1 MILRRVL
8 PLAQGLAVLIACI
21 SLVIA
26 ARGADA
32 GMAPEAVHHAVHVVS
47 ELSAPDAHAAP
58 VGTHAACD
66 HAASDLS
73 SGCNTLACC
82 LIAVQPVA
90 ALPHDLRL
98 GTLVPLPSAG
108 RAVVAL
114 ATPLPERPPRAL

>member
-32 GMAPEAVHHAVHVVS
+32 GMAPDAVHVVS

-66 HAASDLS
+66 HAASDIS